1 MSATTTPPWESKRRP
16 AGKGLLRKVITWSVG
31 LGLLAFI
38 GYGLQ
43 PKPIEV
49 ELVSLSR
56 GPLTVHVTEEGKTR
70 VRNRYVV
77 AAPTSGQMRR
87 VTLRAGDEVKAGETI
102 LTTIE
107 PGVSPLLDPRAK
119 AQAEARVQVT
129 EAAKMQAAQ
138 SLSMAKTNEKFARTN
153 WERVKNLIE
162 KGSISDTDRDSAERD
177 AAMREQEVRAAE
189 FAQKIAEFELQQAK
203 AALLQME
210 SPTSANVIEV
220 RSPVGGKVLKVM
232 QESAMV
238 IAAGTSIIEIGDPA
252 DLEIEAEILSRDA
265 IAIQPGA
272 TVSVEQWGGAEAL
285 EARVR
290 RIEPAA
296 FTKVSALGVEEQR
309 VIVLSDLVN
318 PPEAAKMLGDRY
330 RVEVKIAIWHQG
342 DVLLIPAGAL
352 FREGSEWKTFVFKD
366 GKAVA
371 TPLEVGRTDG
381 RMTQVIKGL
390 EVGAQVLLH
399 PPDSVKDGVAVV
411 KRVVE

>member
-1 MSATTTPPWESKRRP
+1 MSASTTPPWESKRRP

-31 LGLLAFI
+31 LGLLVFI
-38 GYGLQ
+38 GYGLKQ
-43 PKPIEV
+43 RPIEV
-49 ELVSLSR
+49 ELASLSR
-56 GPLTVHVTEEGKTR
+56 APLTLHVTEEGKTR

-87 VTLRAGDEVKAGETI
+87 VTLRAGDEVMAGETI
-102 LTTIE
+102 LTAIE
-107 PGVSPLLDPRAK
+107 PGISPLLDLRAK

-138 SLSMAKTNEKFARTN
+138 SLSMAKTNEKFALTN

-189 FAQKIAEFELQQAK
+189 FAQKIAEFELQQTK

-210 SPTSANVIEV
+210 SSSSVNVIEV

-238 IAAGTSIIEIGDPA
+238 IAAGTSILEIGDPA

-272 TVSVEQWGGAEAL
+272 KVSVEQWGGAEGL

-309 VIVLSDLVN
+309 VLVLSDLVE
-318 PPEAAKMLGDRY
+318 PPEAAKALGDRY
-330 RVEVKIAIWHQG
+330 RVEVKIAIWHQ
-342 DVLLIPAGAL
+342 DDALLIPAGAL
-352 FREGSEWKTFVFKD
+352 FREGSEWKAFVFNQ

-371 TPLEVGRTDG
+371 TTLEVGRTDG